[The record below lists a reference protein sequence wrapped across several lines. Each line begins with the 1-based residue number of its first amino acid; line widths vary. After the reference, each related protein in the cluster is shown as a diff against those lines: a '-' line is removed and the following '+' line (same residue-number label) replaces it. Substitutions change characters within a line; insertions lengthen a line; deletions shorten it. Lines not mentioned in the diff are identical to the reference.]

1 MQFQLTVNFVA
12 LVIAFVAAI
21 TNGETPLNVIQ
32 LLWVNLIMDALGA
45 LGEWSTSA
53 AWQWQ
58 RENTAPFACWTLLTH
73 FPCAWCSAVTNSQ
86 PAPSVWPI
94 CRTLYGRPTT
104 SLARHERHAK
114 QP

>member
-45 LGEWSTSA
+45 LGEWSTPA

-58 RENTAPFACWTLLTH
+58 RVYTAPCAWTLLTH
-73 FPCAWCSAVTNSQ
+73 FSCAWCSAVTNFQS
-86 PAPSVWPI
+86 ALSVQLI
-94 CRTLYGRPTT
+94 RSTLRGRPTT
-104 SLARHERHAK
+104 IPARHKGQAK
-114 QP
+114 AL